1 MPSYVAVIISKKKKG
16 ERGRKRKV
24 EVFAG
29 CVSEAEEIVLE
40 TLKRGER
47 LYDIGGKMS
56 NAMAFERK
64 VNRVQRKDY

>member
-1 MPSYVAVIISKKKKG
+1 MPSYVAIIMSKKKKG

-29 CVSEAEEIVLE
+29 CVSEAEKMVLE

-56 NAMAFERK
+56 NAMAFERGM
-64 VNRVQRKDY
+64 NRTQRRS

>member
-1 MPSYVAVIISKKKKG
+1 MPSYVAVIMSKKKKG

-29 CVSEAEEIVLE
+29 CVGDAEKMILP

-56 NAMAFERK
+56 NAMAFERA
-64 VNRVQRKDY
+64 VNRTQRRER

>member
-1 MPSYVAVIISKKKKG
+1 MPTYVAVIMSRKKKG
-16 ERGRKRKV
+16 KRGKKRKV

-29 CVSEAEEIVLE
+29 CVGDDENMILP

-56 NAMAFERK
+56 NAMAFERGM
-64 VNRVQRKDY
+64 NRIQRRER

>member
-1 MPSYVAVIISKKKKG
+1 MPSYIAVIMSKKKKG

-29 CVSEAEEIVLE
+29 CVNEAEKMILE

-56 NAMAFERK
+56 NAMAFERGM
-64 VNRVQRKDY
+64 NRTQRN

>member
-1 MPSYVAVIISKKKKG
+1 MPSYIATIISKKKKG

-24 EVFAG
+24 EIFAG
-29 CVSEAEEIVLE
+29 CVNEAEKMILE

-56 NAMAFERK
+56 NAMAFERGM
-64 VNRVQRKDY
+64 NRTQRS